1 MMPKDEALLGRRLRS
16 SCIRDVEAHQPAP
29 LSELG
34 DISSTHPA
42 SLLPC
47 CSNLARA
54 RIHPSCHAQSSGALV
69 NRGSRDPPNA
79 LSFVAEGG

>member
-1 MMPKDEALLGRRLRS
+1 MMPKDEALVGRRLRS

-34 DISSTHPA
+34 DISSMHPA

-54 RIHPSCHAQSSGALV
+54 RIHPPCLAQCAGALV
-69 NRGSRDPPNA
+69 KLGSRDPPNA
-79 LSFVAEGG
+79 LSFVHAGG

>member
-1 MMPKDEALLGRRLRS
+1 MMPKDEALVGRRLRS

-34 DISSTHPA
+34 DISSMRPA

-47 CSNLARA
+47 CSNLPEPASIHPAMLKVRA
-54 RIHPSCHAQSSGALV
+54 RW
-69 NRGSRDPPNA
+69 
-79 LSFVAEGG
+79 